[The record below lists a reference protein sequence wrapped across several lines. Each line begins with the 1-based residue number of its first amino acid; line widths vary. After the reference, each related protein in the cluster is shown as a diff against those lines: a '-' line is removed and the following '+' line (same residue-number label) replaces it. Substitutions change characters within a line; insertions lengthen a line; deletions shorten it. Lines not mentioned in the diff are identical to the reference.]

1 MGTSMKIDVLKNH
14 DHRLAPARIQA
25 FRAGQQVSVP
35 KKTAEQLIAAGAAKP
50 VTAEKE

>member
-1 MGTSMKIDVLKNH
+1 MKIYVIKNY
-14 DHRLAPARIQA
+14 DHRLAPARTQA